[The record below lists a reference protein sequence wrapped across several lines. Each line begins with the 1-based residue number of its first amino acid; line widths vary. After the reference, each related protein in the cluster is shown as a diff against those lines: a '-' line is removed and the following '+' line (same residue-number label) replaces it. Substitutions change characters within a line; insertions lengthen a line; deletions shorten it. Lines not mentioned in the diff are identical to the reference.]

1 MENVTDA
8 PYQDF
13 RKIFEG
19 AAENVFRRRVEKWPG
34 RRCSLKCRLTGE
46 CRPREGALPGG
57 LRTPRS
63 PVGPGR
69 DAPYRRP
76 VPSAGQRSGATD
88 EVRGSPTGRRTS
100 MERRRGEGHG
110 GRGQPGA
117 RQGHRRARR
126 RDGLR
131 SHPGSLPSFSA
142 SAEIATGPWRGA
154 SMGGASPDLRFA
166 PFDSLAADLSEE
178 MDVTRAH

>member
-34 RRCSLKCRLTGE
+34 RRCSLKCRLTGQ

-57 LRTPRS
+57 LRTPGRLW
-63 PVGPGR
+63 GPGETR
-69 DAPYRRP
+69 LT
-76 VPSAGQRSGATD
+76 AGQSRVRVRGQEPRTRSGGA
-88 EVRGSPTGRRTS
+88 RL
-100 MERRRGEGHG
+100 GEGQAWRG
-110 GRGQPGA
+110 DEGRATGA
-117 RQGHRRARR
+117 ADSRARR

-154 SMGGASPDLRFA
+154 GMGGASPDLRFA

-178 MDVTRAH
+178 MDVTRAR

>member
-1 MENVTDA
+1 MAWTAVQPEVPVNGRVST
-8 PYQDF
+8 Q
-13 RKIFEG
+13 RGG
-19 AAENVFRRRVEKWPG
+19 AAG
-34 RRCSLKCRLTGE
+34 RTQD
-46 CRPREGALPGG
+46 
-57 LRTPRS
+57 PRS

-76 VPSAGQRSGATD
+76 VPSVGQRSGATD

-100 MERRRGEGHG
+100 MERRRGEGCG

-126 RDGLR
+126 RDGFR

-154 SMGGASPDLRFA
+154 DMGGASPDLRFA

-178 MDVTRAH
+178 MDVTRAR

>member
-1 MENVTDA
+1 
-8 PYQDF
+8 
-13 RKIFEG
+13 
-19 AAENVFRRRVEKWPG
+19 
-34 RRCSLKCRLTGE
+34 
-46 CRPREGALPGG
+46 
-57 LRTPRS
+57 
-63 PVGPGR
+63 
-69 DAPYRRP
+69 
-76 VPSAGQRSGATD
+76 
-88 EVRGSPTGRRTS
+88 

-117 RQGHRRARR
+117 CQGHRRVRR

-154 SMGGASPDLRFA
+154 DMGGASPDLRFA

-178 MDVTRAH
+178 MDVTRAR